1 MIWALQFQPRRVA
14 IMFCSN
20 KEEVCRGQY
29 SDKEI
34 HDMQRRIEKSTPL
47 PTTLAINKESREYTL
62 ENYTVLSR
70 NGVDIASDKTTCLLT
85 PDQFFVVNLKVDTVY
100 LSYCCVQTTQW
111 QIFNQRIKAF
121 RSQISK
127 PEDFVGAIQRLEITN
142 LEVREFKD
150 PQWEFV
156 ERCTVLESPPGF
168 ILFDRNFSLCRVLV
182 FRGLKEL
189 HLRFYDDNHLTA
201 PSQST
206 STFLTKNQRDSQ
218 VAPEFETAFQKFLE
232 RHKQLFKSGQAPIV
246 TAELGPPNP
255 RPNPTGRTPQSSLS

>member
-1 MIWALQFQPRRVA
+1 MW
-14 IMFCSN
+14 
-20 KEEVCRGQY
+20 
-29 SDKEI
+29 
-34 HDMQRRIEKSTPL
+34 RRIQKSNPL

-62 ENYTVLSR
+62 DDYTVLSR
-70 NGVDIASDKTTCLLT
+70 NGVDVAADKVTCLLT
-85 PDQFFVVNLKVDTVY
+85 PDQFLVVNLKVDTLY

-111 QIFNQRIKAF
+111 QLFNQRIKAF

-127 PEDFVGAIQRLEITN
+127 PEDFVGAIQRLEIID
-142 LEVREFKD
+142 LEARGFGDARCESL
-150 PQWEFV
+150 

-168 ILFDRNFSLCRVLV
+168 LLFDRNFSLCKLLV
-182 FRGLKEL
+182 FPGLKVL
-189 HLRFYDDNHLTA
+189 HLRFYASMSGHDHLRA

-206 STFLTKNQRDSQ
+206 SMLITRNQRYLQ
-218 VAPEFETAFQKFLE
+218 VISRFETAFRKFLE

>member
-1 MIWALQFQPRRVA
+1 M
-14 IMFCSN
+14 
-20 KEEVCRGQY
+20 G
-29 SDKEI
+29 
-34 HDMQRRIEKSTPL
+34 RRIKKSNPL

-62 ENYTVLSR
+62 DNYTVLSR
-70 NGVDIASDKTTCLLT
+70 NGVDIAADKITCLLT
-85 PDQFFVVNLKVDTVY
+85 PDKFLVVNLKVDTVC

-111 QIFNQRIKAF
+111 QLFNQRIKAF

-142 LEVREFKD
+142 LEVYKFYGHCKISSLD
-150 PQWEFV
+150 
-156 ERCTVLESPPGF
+156 RCKVLETLPGF
-168 ILFDRNFSLCRVLV
+168 LLFDRNFPLCKLLV

-189 HLRFYDDNHLTA
+189 YLRFYASMSSYDHLRA

-206 STFLTKNQRDSQ
+206 SMLITKNQRDLQ
-218 VAPEFETAFQKFLE
+218 VISGFETAFQKFLE

-255 RPNPTGRTPQSSLS
+255 RPSPTE